1 MRFLVCGLVLLAA
14 SPAFAG
20 DFGDLLLRG
29 SAQPAADP
37 PNYHRWGGMYFG
49 GQASVD
55 FRGVDFSGPVSGTIN
70 NIASLDANFT
80 GVPLTS
86 FISLPKLNSTGA
98 GFGGFFGYNYQIDD
112 IVAGFEFNLNTA
124 SLNAS
129 ASDSHSHGYYMGANG
144 ATYNTMYN
152 VTGSASAQLTDY
164 ATIRGRLAWAYQN
177 FLPYVF
183 FGASIAR
190 VTWSSSV
197 NVNYNGTKTTVA
209 PPVDCSIGTNCIGG
223 NWTQADGGNNKL
235 SFGYDV
241 GIGLDYALTQNV
253 FLRGEIEYI
262 DLGAPGGIKL
272 NTSSVRGGVGLQ
284 F

>member
-14 SPAFAG
+14 SASPVFAG

-55 FRGVDFSGPVSGTIN
+55 FDGADFSGPADGMIN
-70 NIASLDANFT
+70 SIAKLDANFT
-80 GVPLTS
+80 GIPLTS
-86 FISLPKLNSTGA
+86 FISLPRLNSTGA
-98 GFGGFFGYNYQIDD
+98 AFGGYFGYNYQIDD
-112 IVAGFEFNLNTA
+112 VVAGFEFNLNTA
-124 SLNAS
+124 SLNAK
-129 ASDSHSHGYYMGANG
+129 ASDSHSRGGYFLTANN
-144 ATYNTMYN
+144 ALYDVTYN
-152 VTGSASAQLTDY
+152 VTGSASMQLSDY
-164 ATIRGRLAWAYQN
+164 ATIRGRLGWAYQN

-190 VTWSSSV
+190 VTWTSAV
-197 NVNYNGTKTTVA
+197 NVNYTGTPDASVPAPKPGNIAGNG
-209 PPVDCSIGTNCIGG
+209 
-223 NWTQADGGNNKL
+223 TQADGGNNKF
-235 SFGYDV
+235 SYGYDV

-253 FLRGEIEYI
+253 FLRGEIEYLN
-262 DLGAPGGIKL
+262 LGAPGGINL
-272 NTSSVRGGVGLQ
+272 NTSSVRGGVGVQ

>member
-1 MRFLVCGLVLLAA
+1 MRFLVCGLVLLAGSA
-14 SPAFAG
+14 SPVFAG

-49 GQASVD
+49 GQASAD
-55 FRGVDFSGPVSGTIN
+55 FGGVDLSGPSPGMIN
-70 NIASLDANFT
+70 GIARLDANFT
-80 GVPLTS
+80 NIPLTS
-86 FISLPKLNSTGA
+86 FISLPRLNSTSA

-112 IVAGFEFNLNTA
+112 VVAGFEFNLNSA
-124 SLNAS
+124 SLKAK
-129 ASDSHSHGYYMGANG
+129 ASDSHSQAYFVTANNALYD
-144 ATYNTMYN
+144 ATYN

-177 FLPYVF
+177 FLPYAF

-190 VTWSSSV
+190 VTWTSAV
-197 NVNYNGTKTTVA
+197 NVNYFGTPDASVPA
-209 PPVDCSIGTNCIGG
+209 PKPGNIGS
-223 NWTQADGGNNKL
+223 NWTQADGGSNRF

-241 GIGLDYALTQNV
+241 GIGLDYALTQNI

-272 NTSSVRGGVGLQ
+272 NTSSVHGGVGVQ